1 MNSALAAAPRT
12 GSATVELDLAA
23 VTRNTRL
30 VRARTSAAVMAV
42 VKADGYGVG
51 ALAVAR
57 AALAGGATSLGVT
70 GVAEALALRAQGVT
84 APVLSWLNPSSTD
97 FRPAVAAGV
106 DLAVPGLAHLLGM
119 PRGARVHLHL
129 DTGMTRDG
137 AAVGEWARLCEQA
150 AAAQRSG
157 RLHVVGVMS
166 HLACAEDLRE
176 NALQRSRFEEGLR
189 VARRAGLE
197 PDAHLA
203 ATAGTF
209 ADPSSHH
216 DLVRIGAGL
225 LGIDPTGTVPLRGA
239 VTFRTP
245 LTAVRRVRAGT
256 PVGYGHTWYAPRDTT
271 LGLLPLGYADGV
283 PRDLAAEAEVSVAGR
298 RCRVVGRVSM
308 DQTVVDLGQL
318 ADLPAPELLLG
329 ADVTV
334 FGPGDDGEPRLS
346 DWARW
351 SGRLDAELLVGLGRR
366 VHRST
371 T

>member
-1 MNSALAAAPRT
+1 MTSLLTTVPRA
-12 GSATVELDLAA
+12 GCATAELDLAA
-23 VTRNTRL
+23 VTRNTRV
-30 VRARTSAAVMAV
+30 VRNRTSAAVMAV

-51 ALAVAR
+51 ALDVAR

-70 GVAEALALRAQGVT
+70 GVEEALALRAHGVSV
-84 APVLSWLNPSSTD
+84 PVLSWLNPSGTD
-97 FRPAVAAGV
+97 FRAAVAAGV

-150 AAAQRSG
+150 AAARRSG
-157 RLHVVGVMS
+157 RLQVVGVMS
-166 HLACAEDLRE
+166 HLACADDPRE

-189 VARRAGLE
+189 IARRAGLN
-197 PDAHLA
+197 PVAHLA

-239 VTFRTP
+239 VTLRAP

-271 LGLLPLGYADGV
+271 LGVVPLGYADGI
-283 PRDLAAEAEVSVAGR
+283 PRRLDELAEVSVAGR

-308 DQTVVDLGQL
+308 DQTVVDLGEV

-329 ADVTV
+329 TDVTV
-334 FGPGDDGEPRLS
+334 FGPGDAGEPLLS

-351 SGRLDAELLVGLGRR
+351 SDRLDAELLVGLGRR
-366 VHRST
+366 VHRT
-371 T
+371 TT